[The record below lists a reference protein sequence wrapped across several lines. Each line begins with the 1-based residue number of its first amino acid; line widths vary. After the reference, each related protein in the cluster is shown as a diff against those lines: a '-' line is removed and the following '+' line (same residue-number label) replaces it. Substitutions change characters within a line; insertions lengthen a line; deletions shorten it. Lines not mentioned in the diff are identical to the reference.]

1 MTDKIT
7 PCDRISIPVYLT
19 YCGEKGIRADKE
31 MFEGNHYIVLRWHEG
46 RRDRQQL
53 VSCPKAWYNGCNY
66 WDLEREAWQYG

>member
-1 MTDKIT
+1 MSDSIT

-19 YCGEKGIRADKE
+19 YRGEKGLRAEKE

-46 RRDRQQL
+46 RRDRQRL

-66 WDLEREAWQYG
+66 WDLEREAWRYG